1 MDIPIKPPIPPLP
14 NKAMCDHDKVFESWD
29 DPGITQE
36 MIEYQKKKNPNA
48 YRYATFRCKKCR
60 QTFRGVPVKL

>member
-14 NKAMCDHDKVFESWD
+14 SKTMCDHDKKFESWEE
-29 DPGITQE
+29 PE
-36 MIEYQKKKNPNA
+36 VERNPKGFYIKS